1 MPRKKRP
8 GSTIKLFEAELGKK
22 PGKPYFNISKPQAK
36 IYFEKAAEATK
47 KKSLARILLMDFQGA
62 KIVASI
68 RGNLPQIPAIALA
81 IELSIPLQVK
91 NFMDLLA
98 WS

>member
-8 GSTIKLFEAELGKK
+8 GSTIKLFEAALGKK
-22 PGKPYFNISKPQAK
+22 PAKPYFNINKPQTK

-68 RGNLPQIPAIALA
+68 RGNLPQTRAIALA

-91 NFMDLLA
+91 NFIDL
-98 WS
+98 